1 MEPANS
7 IITALGGPTAVARAI
22 GVHRT
27 RVSMW
32 KAPREKGGTNGI
44 IPHWQVPKVLKMAE
58 EIGVPLSRE
67 DFAPM
72 PQGAA
77 RQHHPAA

>member
-1 MEPANS
+1 
-7 IITALGGPTAVARAI
+7 
-22 GVHRT
+22 
-27 RVSMW
+27 MW